1 MSKKIHSNK
10 FDLLSN
16 LKNINNKKIKFIVL
30 GIILITIF
38 QGITMFTTPIK
49 GDSDYTFFYD
59 DFSNSTLPLWHGG
72 HRKFVLDTDGW
83 VLEVSE
89 GQIAVSEK
97 FELIW
102 GSEMAPKISIKNIQ
116 TTYLS
121 YSSKIQLLDANNS
134 RVLYTITRSM
144 LESSTELDLDLSMYV
159 FGDTT
164 SMKIKIYGK
173 VRIGEIKVYTRKL
186 YYHNF
191 LLDGTFNNDNDSNI
205 VTLYA
210 FNSFES
216 DAVYIPNVPVVT
228 LDYNGFMISPIE
240 ENNHTIYFTVKY
252 CYVDYYGNVREVI
265 ISESWDDGTID
276 EDLLFD
282 STDLEGLRGKTI
294 WFKFE
299 FEIDYGHEETNPIE
313 IYFSELSIKT
323 FYYTGMHNKVIN
335 PTEYLAK
342 NPRSKTIVTDMYGSD
357 VLALSTDRDGY
368 VASYLTEITESIFHD
383 TLNEET
389 INSSYYSDENILSSN
404 LVSYDDTVVMHDSC
418 RIIKNDSEVAEFQ
431 IHTSMIIEKK
441 GIVSGI
447 GIYGYMADVE
457 FGIGYILEVND
468 GEKSYFY
475 PALVIYKDGVIT
487 KIEKI
492 DDFTLNESVSFGV
505 KSLKGL
511 RAYQVSIN
519 SQDLIINMPTLY
531 GFHGDVG
538 IFSVF
543 DNVVAKQ
550 SGGATVK
557 FDYLSLDA
565 PDYEKANRL
574 LIVAHSYQDV
584 MVELYM
590 TTYGLNGVPKLELIG
605 EKLLKKGII
614 EYLAFP
620 TTLYMYNY
628 IHIFVKG
635 YNQETQTYEPLK
647 TPFELFSI
655 EWSGVHAFGE
665 VVNAYDYYSKSE
677 YSHVEEGNLVLNDV
691 DNQYF
696 IASYDMEILEPCL
709 LKVKAKSQGTFPNTQ
724 IDVYI
729 RRLNAPETFTFY
741 GTISW
746 TEHGSKDFYSHSLY
760 LDLIPGNYEVRLERH
775 YSLEVTPEVI
785 EIQSLMTAPIG
796 FSANAL
802 EDASGLNLGDDGW
815 SYNFYDEETSENL
828 SFDDQWYETYGY
840 TLFSP
845 SLINEDLDGDGIT
858 DVVSDYEFIDAE
870 YKIVGN
876 NLVAFNGE
884 VKIPNVNVD
893 LTQFKYM
900 RLTIYSLKENYTLV
914 YPPLNISVSVD
925 FNIIN
930 SEDNIIPATSTITK
944 EFVSTK
950 ERVITFNIEN
960 IADTTGIQGGNVLK
974 DITFRSADFMVIKNI
989 IIYKIDM
996 SEGTI
1001 DFSIP
1006 REKTHSVP
1014 FLSDSR
1020 LVASIKNNIQSYL
1033 DTPVSLYTNPYLYT
1047 LIDPELQPSFTNDPN
1062 DNPLTPW
1069 YVNTLPEN
1077 APEGLDKTS
1086 FRVNPQS
1093 RLFTLSSVLTNL
1105 DIYFQI
1111 SNSSI
1116 EDIWKKVKPVDNTTI
1131 NPEGITLLEYS
1142 LRMFDSQAYKDPSKI
1157 LDNTKIIVKFYPYNQ
1172 TFVRNKGYDYIGFLK
1187 VFLVFPSNPDTN
1199 GDGKSDM
1206 VTYGWN
1212 QTIYSDKDITEKW
1225 TDPSSTLT
1233 PSFSYE
1239 DLSGEHCVL
1248 LGSRIDVRDYETLV
1262 LSVHFGQTEELKRDY
1277 TDDFEADYD
1286 AFFVTLKNVNDEKGK
1301 LVFYSTDSLPSYA
1314 KSYLS
1319 IYGLPTTWA
1328 IEWKPELL
1336 VEEYNAYCLFY
1347 GTPYLLENKDI
1358 FVANYPLKVDFT
1370 DPEIYKFRK
1379 GEYLFIPN
1387 NSNLTR
1393 TFASKKIS
1401 RYGLSSPFY
1410 VLGKISFYNNT
1421 DDSSPIIAKDLT
1433 FNDYQNIK
1441 YNFDYNGKITRYD
1454 LQINHTQYLTN
1465 LNGQELYSCID
1476 YLWWDE
1482 FKAIDTASYLFGHGE
1497 SPDERWVVPS
1507 SGLWF
1512 ENDWVDKNRNGLID
1526 GDEGIRVN
1534 PLTHVSPF
1542 ASYNGLIFSVDS
1554 YSNMEFSHA
1563 ENLRW
1568 QMFDDEDHDGTQESL
1583 EVWPHIT
1590 PVEPHQTGTTI
1601 DYNSY
1606 TLPFGE
1612 TWVRIPKYELYDF
1625 DDFNSAFIFRYPAM
1639 LRQNSITYTEYF
1651 SESGTETYDDDNIF
1665 TNEMMIFDQYNS
1677 LPIFYSGTYLGNKN
1691 LFEFDVK
1698 IDSWSVE
1705 DLWEQGYF
1713 SINSDNRINEEE
1725 RLAFYKTIPI
1735 FLPSHDSNHPKVLR
1749 IFVYYD
1755 SGNYFDGY
1763 GDLDNEVVDFQP
1775 YYHVYIGR
1783 SSLGAFRNIEDLTL
1797 HFNIYMEEISED
1809 SYKYIITLSHDG
1821 YNKYYYEPMY
1831 LQQQTYINSWME
1843 DGDGDDYRHIITWDN
1858 SDPLTEGGI
1867 SDSAYTFTLIEGEN
1881 DEYVGSGIYENGSIC
1896 EDYTK
1901 EYAIPE
1907 ENLALYYSGHK
1918 IIEFENRFYLNSS
1931 YYTHTFSLLPPNC
1944 FGFGLNDLGIS
1955 IGDVFIHTLAENE
1968 KSSVIKK
1975 AEDYSNS
1982 SWINDGERII
1992 IQPESKTLLDRVIKA
2007 GSATVIEFSP
2017 YILGAIT
2024 EEDFVDLGVFQ
2035 QSNYEYVLRFKLSS
2049 VSENRFEVGVFRK
2062 IIGANEEQIGTWV
2075 PIPVDLGYNSL
2086 YQQFYMR
2093 VRIEESYIEFDLWKE
2108 LDRESDMLTFTVPT
2122 FSTLQECELVFQ
2134 TGELTGLTME
2144 GIHSSSFHHVKETV
2158 EGMEEDFYLGEGT
2171 LGDYYI
2177 QPPIDNILEVS
2188 GEVKL
2193 STTVDSVL
2201 GENLPVDFALD
2212 IKPTLY
2218 TKLSLSVFGCYY
2230 SGIKDYTVGSI
2241 LIEGKKLRFSYG
2253 EDVSS
2258 SMTYSDGYF
2267 VNHTFSLDEWN
2278 RIYFRYVNN
2287 SYLSFDETL
2296 NATYTVEI
2304 YELLIYI
2311 NGEMYNVT
2319 LDEPLTYYPHFTFEI
2334 HSRAGLT
2341 EIDDLYFGGIEE
2353 DFDDD
2358 QIDEKIVKEED
2369 LSGATSIKNKL
2380 LKKVVITVFGC
2391 TVYDIYSEVSVTVTD
2406 QHRTSET
2413 QTLKWEQISSSL
2425 ERRKYTYTFETEFD
2439 YKKPLRITLTSKRI
2453 SAIFHLMIENEQHAS
2468 SFLYVPQ
2475 VNDYESA
2482 KYVPVKYTGGQQI
2495 VHDQELQQKVT
2506 KFSLPIGGYLP
2517 LPDKRENFVLEG
2529 FAKGKGNITFDTPFF
2544 LTDIHTN
2551 ERYPVLLTLN
2561 FGMNDSERDTGAYS
2575 YDSQSNL
2582 FTVTLTCTKEEG
2594 KWSYFR
2600 IDLFQLIL
2608 YIKKTDTYPAS
2619 FDLSE
2624 YETYAD
2630 YGYGGF
2636 STEKQ
2641 KVEFTVTPDTTFY
2654 LTEFR
2659 VYNNLVAG
2667 RYPYAG
2673 ARVSAVNKDTQ
2684 SFVGELKW
2692 QQYNVSLDGWINLDE
2707 VFVYHE
2713 FIDNQTHITYD
2724 LVLYLTSDFT
2734 SSKVFFEIETNGIFV
2749 LSTGFATIMKK
2760 QELGMGS
2767 STRFFTP
2774 QTELT
2779 PLFLHLI
2786 FPVYSFPKKIRI
2798 SYMSDGIVQ
2807 LNAGENNNRIR
2818 EWLVSNAY
2826 YNDGESTAAI
2836 THLLSR
2842 TMPLEGETFLLNN
2855 EERFVFEK
2863 ISLED
2868 EYGVFSLGELPYSVH
2883 AGQQVALVTCV
2894 DFTQDINESE
2904 LIIAFTHETIV
2915 IKQLMIDGIPLV
2927 MDNEAMWNEITFYGD
2942 KLLIPLNSEGLNRK
2956 TEPWEVYGDIRDN
2969 REVALWAGVAKGEVN
2984 ESSVLDHYSSP
2995 PSTIF
3000 LNKKGIHQISLILER
3015 VSEENAF
3022 FGAIIEPCWDL
3033 IHNFVEPDEVHV
3045 DYSNVLAKNTI
3056 RFNNQLEVD
3065 FTRKKSDTKTFA
3077 YSKMQ
3082 TIDTIPLNPYNVYK
3096 GGFYVD
3102 SYGTYHHWRVY
3113 FTGISGVEEL
3123 YKGKKWYD
3131 EEGNLIT
3138 PTNGT
3143 KYNWKFLLFQ
3153 MNYAIVLD
3161 KGTSHSFVQPFS
3173 FLVGMYSFVEYWYF
3187 QDRNNNSQ
3195 YDPGIDSE
3203 WIPKLYD
3210 GFGVPDIEDC
3220 SIIPGANETLV
3231 DPVTSAYRYGVP
3243 TSSRDKIHLET
3254 VAGLSLDLSS
3264 QYNSSLNVDISEA
3277 RSISIDLEKEEEKET
3292 LTFIDPLNSTDFKLT
3307 KDYLI
3312 ENTLDYN
3319 NNLTQTYALRT
3330 TVQFDNFELE
3340 MYRPK
3345 IDSSYLY
3352 LTEKNE
3358 TYSRNYI
3365 YDEQSHTLYTYH
3377 TDLVSKESYGLE
3389 MVNTRGRVYAY
3400 NTNAMF
3406 GLPSANQIDNCE
3418 FVREWI
3424 NETTERTIG
3433 EGLATPE
3440 VWTNTNILP
3449 SLYGNVKNDFISSFQ
3464 IAIAYLHQNIML
3476 VDMDLPTDVVSLTI
3490 FDEILG
3496 ADYTWE
3502 DIPAEFYDENGTLIY
3517 DVSAGIIEFAIHSSD
3532 ILTYFTT
3539 SYPLTFWDR
3548 TKELKGWSKFTMGV
3562 KSFLLPLK
3570 QMFSIFFRSGG
3581 LIKGLFGN
3589 WRGNDGDDSVLSEE
3603 DYRGWK
3609 STFILLWGL
3618 MLGTTRGAGLAKGE
3632 IFDTSEKTKSLL
3644 CINDYWDWYLDSIL
3658 VKNEPELKPRDGSEP
3673 SKYLPLVPDYEMEEI
3688 LQDWA
3693 KSGNWKMID
3702 WMTNEEYTPEHYN
3715 MNKRDAYMYYH
3726 FKEQLMKY
3734 GPYSIK
3740 VYSVQ
3745 EAYSDGHED
3754 FDDGY
3759 FIIAVPSLTDSG
3771 DYDWYVSLDYF
3782 HYFNGK
3788 KTKLSD
3794 FEALA
3799 FWEMLVNT
3807 FSVTALLADI
3817 RDSVCAPDAFV
3828 RAMALSQIPMDIIN
3842 IICFFAPTPTQS
3854 PTKDLLNSMTKAS
3867 RITTKTTKGF
3877 IRFIS
3882 NVGSF
3887 AERRIIKFITKR
3899 NKFLSL
3905 LDSGGKIALTL
3916 RLLKYVNTFAQ
3927 ITIFL
3932 PQKLLLLTYSA
3943 PLMGI
3948 NTIVKEAAELF
3959 SKATDIDVV
3968 AAFVLRKWVNNEL
3981 LSGKPIKAQELV
3993 ELMLKS
3999 RVTAQLIMQ
4008 NTQNLIM
4015 EAPLKY
4021 LSLSY
4026 ITALNVQNEGVYPVY
4041 SVTPEGTKI
4050 DKIQDLKTT
4059 GAGIID
4065 SKLSFKES
4073 LDLLDHF
4080 NVFEAIK
4087 SEGICLVR
4095 NSFVDWDKTIE
4106 NVKEMKRKL
4115 NPTITEKELEEIT
4128 EKTIKELKRTHS
4140 RSPEFFIR
4148 YVELPDRLA
4157 GIINKE
4163 ELLDIFSENLDVKF
4177 FNWLKENGYG
4187 QSLLVKL
4194 FDPTTDGT
4202 EEFTYHSQLKS
4213 VIPLFTLLQR
4223 MFLYKELTQKLFE
4236 NIKEKESTST
4246 TKVAAEKSINI
4257 LKELL
4262 RKTDKILYNTLD
4274 SKNPFISIKE
4284 SLKEGEKKPF
4294 NVNLKNTILKSTIE
4308 LINPQDKIAENYV
4321 GIDLITT
4328 GGNFVELKYLSNNDL
4343 QTSFT
4348 HKGKY
4353 NFAYYLTAGLL
4364 DNFPLAYDY
4373 TNKEAYLT
4381 SKLLNHIIK
4390 KEVDYRPRNIAS
4402 NTGIFSTLLGVVNYL
4417 FCGQTNKITTDEMAM
4432 AMLGY
4437 KISYH
4442 ASTGYSTLLDYVQVV
4457 DKKNNDITAKGKYLQ
4472 FQPIKS
4478 TERLKIAVRGILNV
4492 IDTNSLNE
4500 KFRTDFGENAKAYFI
4515 TSHTKGY
4522 VIVFYTTIE
4531 NGQEK
4536 VVSKAEYLDC
4546 FNSEYAKDEKSVR
4559 IIKTDYIPTEHIK
4572 YTLKVDENR
4581 ITEIEKSE
4589 PINYKLYSFDGKEI
4603 ELKNGIGLDTWAR
4616 IRVVI
4621 EKNNELIPVL
4631 ILQDRDGKIIKD
4643 SKGEMIY
4650 WPINSKLNGKNA
4662 LTGKEQQIVNL
4673 AQQLNNIQEVSTY
4686 DTFTILE
4693 KNLKLSKAEIW
4704 KAISDN
4710 ALYFSKFL
4718 KNKNVLALEMDINK
4732 DGKIIIDKR
4741 PMNVNDAVEEMKKY
4755 LEVINRMDDKA
4766 EIEKAKEEDYQIV
4779 EQLAKILF
4787 TSEAK
4792 IDEELMIKLRNEI
4805 NERIIELKRLKE
4817 MASLFNPKERINKM
4831 VNSFLIVNNVNSP
4844 ISPAE
4849 VNNKLAQILENVLTP
4864 IGYYEAFKDQLTEE
4878 EINIFTTGRKEYNY
4892 EIDVVETLLVEDD
4905 DLLAQLT
4912 KKNPGIKSQIVRYT
4926 ANNEG
4931 RSVKIKSKISELVT
4945 LMRNVDKIVLD
4956 KNMEFLINENGYIRA
4971 IIEKIILETKLGKW
4985 YNKENSGELEGEK
4998 IDYKTYK
5005 EQLEIVRS
5013 KLKSIFGERVYIPEV
5028 TEDTRSLY
5036 MVFLIRLKENK
5047 VNNYRFVEIIQT
5059 KKLSKRTKDDYTIC
5073 ISFHGGEKGTRKVLK
5088 IMNEIIDKEM
5098 KKVAEI
5104 NQELYNKHYKEM
5116 LEKIKGII
5124 GEIQTGDTINLQK
5137 DITKYGRID
5146 YLVTAE
5152 GLKGLFGE
5160 TKNEMGISIEM
5171 LNSLIALAYMK
5182 AEEENVEEVKISM
5195 EELTNSVN
5203 VFCLYKKY
5211 DKLNLKL
5218 VEDEGG
5224 TFHRVAISYKKN
5236 NDVKK
5241 GLIYPITK
5249 YGLMNY
5255 EEALKTMYKEYL
5267 IWEDVYGT
5275 IENYYDIKNYYNEN
5289 PQDIRYKIQKYEN
5302 VKLGMT
5308 FYYRIWEA
5316 ITTEMKKNKPK

>member
-1 MSKKIHSNK
+1 MSKKTHSNK
-10 FDLLSN
+10 FDILGN
-16 LKNINNKKIKFIVL
+16 LKTINNKKIKFIVL

-38 QGITMFTTPIK
+38 QGISMFTTSIK

-72 HRKFVLDTDGW
+72 HRKFVFDSDGW

-89 GQIAVSEK
+89 GQVAVSEK
-97 FELIW
+97 FDIIW
-102 GSEMAPKISIKNIQ
+102 GSDMSPKISIKNIHNN
-116 TTYLS
+116 YLS

-134 RVLYTITRSM
+134 RVLYTITKSM
-144 LESSTELDLDLSMYV
+144 LENSSELNLDLSMYV
-159 FGDTT
+159 FGDTN

-173 VRIGEIKVYTRKL
+173 VRIGEIKVYTEKL

-191 LLDGTFNNDNDSNI
+191 LTDGTFNNNNDSNI
-205 VTLYA
+205 ITLYA
-210 FNSFES
+210 SNSFES
-216 DAVYIPNVPVVT
+216 DTIYIPNVPEVR
-228 LDYNGFMISPIE
+228 LEYSGFMLSPIVD
-240 ENNHTIYFTVKY
+240 NNHTIYFTVKY
-252 CYVDYYGNVREVI
+252 CYVDSYGNVLETI
-265 ISESWDDGTID
+265 ISESMDDGTIEED
-276 EDLLFD
+276 WLYDSITDTLEDLA
-282 STDLEGLRGKTI
+282 GKTI

-299 FEIDYGHEETNPIE
+299 FEIEYGHEETNPIE

-323 FYYTGMHNKVIN
+323 FYYTGLHNKVIN

-342 NPRSKTIVTDMYGSD
+342 NPRSNVIVTDMYGSD
-357 VLALSTDRDGY
+357 VLALSSDRDGY
-368 VASYLTEITESIFHD
+368 VASYLTEVTDNIFHD

-389 INSSYYSDENILSSN
+389 VSNYYYFEENSSSSN
-404 LVSYDDTVVMHDSC
+404 IVSYDETIVMHDSC
-418 RIIKNDSEVAEFQ
+418 KIIRNDTEVVEFQ
-431 IHTSMIIEKK
+431 VHTNMIIEKK
-441 GIVSGI
+441 GIISGI
-447 GIYGYMADVE
+447 GIYGYMIDVE
-457 FGIGYILEVND
+457 FGIGYVLNVND
-468 GEKSYFY
+468 GDKSYYY
-475 PALVIYKDGVIT
+475 PALVVYKDGVIS
-487 KIEKI
+487 KIEHI
-492 DDFTLNESVSFGV
+492 DDFTLNETVSFGV

-511 RAYQVSIN
+511 RSYQVSIN
-519 SQDLIINMPTLY
+519 DQYLIINMPTLY
-531 GFHGDVG
+531 GFHGNVG
-538 IFSVF
+538 LFSVF
-543 DNVVAKQ
+543 DNVIAKQ
-550 SGGATVK
+550 DGPATVK
-557 FDYLSLDA
+557 FDFLSLDA
-565 PDYEKANRL
+565 PAYEKANRL
-574 LIVAHSYQDV
+574 LIVAHAYQDV
-584 MVELYM
+584 MVELYR
-590 TTYGLNGVPKLELIG
+590 TSYGINGIPELELIG
-605 EKLLKKGII
+605 EQLLKKGII

-628 IHIFVKG
+628 LHIFIKG
-635 YNQETQTYEPLK
+635 YNQETKTYEPLK

-665 VVNAYDYYSKSE
+665 IVNSYDYYSKSA
-677 YSHVEEGNLVLNDV
+677 YSHVDNGKLVLNDI

-696 IASYDMEILEPCL
+696 IASYDMEIEEPCL
-709 LKVKAKSQGTFPNTQ
+709 LKIKAKSQGSFPNTQ

-729 RRLNAPETFTFY
+729 RRLNEPETFTFY

-746 TEHGSKDFYSHSLY
+746 TEHDSAEFYSHSLY
-760 LDLIPGNYEVRLERH
+760 LDLPSDNYEIRLERH
-775 YSLEVTPEVI
+775 YAPGITPEVI
-785 EIQSLMTAPIG
+785 EIESLIATPIG

-802 EDASGLNLGDDGW
+802 EDASGLSLGDEGW
-815 SYNFYDEETSENL
+815 SYTFYDDETTENL

-845 SLINEDLDGDGIT
+845 SIINQDLDGDGIADYT
-858 DVVSDYEFIDAE
+858 SDYEFIDAQ
-870 YKIVGN
+870 YKILAN
-876 NLVAFNGE
+876 NLIAFNGK
-884 VKIPNVNVD
+884 VKIPNVSVD

-900 RLTIYSLKENYTLV
+900 RFNIYSLKENYTLY
-914 YPPLNISVSVD
+914 YPPTNISASVN

-930 SEDNIIPATSTITK
+930 NEGNIIPANSTISK
-944 EFVSTK
+944 EYVSTK

-960 IADTTGIQGGNVLK
+960 IAKMTGIQGGNVLK
-974 DITFRSADFMVIKNI
+974 DITFQSADFIVIKNI
-989 IIYKIDM
+989 IIYKID
-996 SEGTI
+996 STEGTI

-1006 REKTHSVP
+1006 KEKTNTVP
-1014 FLSDSR
+1014 FLSDSK
-1020 LVASIKNNIQSYL
+1020 LIASIKNNIQCSL
-1033 DTPVSLYTNPYLYT
+1033 DSPVNLYTNPSLFNQ
-1047 LIDPELQPSFTNDPN
+1047 IDPALQPSFASDPN

-1077 APEGLDKTS
+1077 APEELEQTS

-1093 RLFTLSSVLTNL
+1093 NLYTLSSVLTNL

-1111 SNSSI
+1111 SNRSI
-1116 EDIWKKVKPVDNTTI
+1116 EEIWKKVKPIDNTTV
-1131 NPEGITLLEYS
+1131 NPEGLTLLEYS

-1172 TFVRNKGYDYIGFLK
+1172 TFVKNKGYDYIGFIK
-1187 VFLVFPSNPDTN
+1187 VFLIFPSNPDTN
-1199 GDGKSDM
+1199 GDGKSDL
-1206 VTYGWN
+1206 VTYGWD

-1239 DLSGEHCVL
+1239 DLEGEHSVL
-1248 LGSRIDVRDYETLV
+1248 IGSRINVREDDPLV
-1262 LSVHFGQTEELKRDY
+1262 LSIHFGQTNELKRDY

-1286 AFFVTLKNVNDEKGK
+1286 AFFVTLKNVKDEKAK

-1319 IYGLPTTWA
+1319 IYGFPTTWA
-1328 IEWKPELL
+1328 MDWKPDLL

-1358 FVANYPLKVDFT
+1358 FIENYPLKVDFT

-1393 TFASKKIS
+1393 TFEEKKIS

-1433 FNDYQNIK
+1433 LNDYQNIK

-1454 LQINHTQYLTN
+1454 IQINHTKYLTN

-1482 FKAIDTASYLFGHGE
+1482 FKPIDTASYLFGHGE
-1497 SPDERWVVPS
+1497 SPDGRWVVPS
-1507 SGLWF
+1507 PGLWY
-1512 ENDWVDKNRNGLID
+1512 ENDWVDKNGNGLID
-1526 GDEGIRVN
+1526 EGEGIRVN
-1534 PLTHVSPF
+1534 PLTQVSPF
-1542 ASYNGLIFSVDS
+1542 SSYNGLIFSIDS
-1554 YSNMEFSHA
+1554 YYNMELSHA
-1563 ENLRW
+1563 DNLRW
-1568 QMFDDEDHDGTQESL
+1568 QMFDDEDPYGEQESL
-1583 EVWPHIT
+1583 EVWPHII
-1590 PVEPHQTGTTI
+1590 PVEPHQTGQKI
-1601 DYNSY
+1601 
-1606 TLPFGE
+1606 
-1612 TWVRIPKYELYDF
+1612 IYDF
-1625 DDFNSAFIFRYPAM
+1625 ETANAYRTNYRPVYEDWSQFSPLDSFSSPFLFRFPGLM
-1639 LRQNSITYTEYF
+1639 RQEDL
-1651 SESGTETYDDDNIF
+1651 TETATYNGDITLYSKLGNVFGSD
-1665 TNEMMIFDQYNS
+1665 TMIFDQYNS
-1677 LPIFYSGTYLGNKN
+1677 LPIFYSGNYLGDKN
-1691 LFEFDVK
+1691 LFEFDIK
-1698 IDSWSVE
+1698 INSWTVE
-1705 DLWEQGYF
+1705 DLWEQEYF
-1713 SINSDNRINEEE
+1713 SIRADERKFEEE

-1735 FLPSHDSNHPKVLR
+1735 FLPSHDPNHPKVLR

-1797 HFNIYMEEISED
+1797 HFNIYMEEVNED
-1809 SYKYIITLSHDG
+1809 SYKYIITLTHDG
-1821 YNKYYYEPMY
+1821 YNKYYYEPMN

-1867 SDSAYTFTLIEGEN
+1867 SDSSYTFTLIEGEN
-1881 DEYVGSGIYENGSIC
+1881 DEYVGSGIYENGSVC

-1918 IIEFENRFYLNSS
+1918 IIKFENRFYLNSS

-2024 EEDFVDLGVFQ
+2024 EEDFVELGVFQ

-2319 LDEPLTYYPHFTFEI
+2319 LDEPLTSYPHFTFEI

-2369 LSGATSIKNKL
+2369 LSGATTIKNKL

-2406 QHRTSET
+2406 QHGTSET
-2413 QTLKWEQISSSL
+2413 QTQKWEQISSSL

-2453 SAIFHLMIENEQHAS
+2453 SAIFHLMIENEQYAS

-2482 KYVPVKYTGGQQI
+2482 KYVSVKYTGGQQI

-2529 FAKGKGNITFDTPFF
+2529 FAKGKGNITFDSPFF

-2561 FGMNDSERDTGAYS
+2561 FGMNDSERDTGTYF
-2575 YDSQSNL
+2575 YDSFNNL

-2641 KVEFTVTPDTTFY
+2641 KVEFTVTPATTFY

-2673 ARVSAVNKDTQ
+2673 ARVSAVNKEIQ

-2904 LIIAFTHETIV
+2904 LIVAFTHETVV

-2942 KLLIPLNSEGLNRK
+2942 KLLIPLNSDGLNRK

-3015 VSEENAF
+3015 VSEENSY

-3045 DYSNVLAKNTI
+3045 DYSNALAKNTI
-3056 RFNNQLEVD
+3056 KFNNQLEVD
-3065 FTRKKSDTKTFA
+3065 FTSKKKDTKTFA

-3082 TIDTIPLNPYNVYK
+3082 TIENVPLNPYNVYK

-3102 SYGTYHHWRVY
+3102 SYGRYHHWRVY

-3123 YKGKKWYD
+3123 YKGDKWYD
-3131 EEGNLIT
+3131 EEGNVYT
-3138 PTNGT
+3138 PVNGT

-3153 MNYAIVLD
+3153 MNYAISID

-3173 FLVGMYSFVEYWYF
+3173 FLVGMYTFVEYWYF
-3187 QDRNNNSQ
+3187 HDQNNNSQ
-3195 YDPGIDSE
+3195 FDPGVEE
-3203 WIPKLYD
+3203 WLPKLYD
-3210 GFGVPDIEDC
+3210 GFGVPDLENFD
-3220 SIIPGANETLV
+3220 IIHGSNETLV
-3231 DPVTSAYRYGVP
+3231 EPVTSSYRFGVT
-3243 TSSRDKIHLET
+3243 TSSKDSIHLET
-3254 VAGLSLDLSS
+3254 VAGLSLSLSS
-3264 QYNSSLNVDISEA
+3264 HYNSSINIDIAEA
-3277 RSISIDLEKEEEKET
+3277 QSISVDLEKEEEKET
-3292 LTFIDPLNSTDFKLT
+3292 LTFVDPLNSTDFQLT
-3307 KDYLI
+3307 KDYLTD
-3312 ENTLDYN
+3312 NTLEYN
-3319 NNLTQTYALRT
+3319 VTQDRTYALRT
-3330 TVQFDNFELE
+3330 TIAFDNFELE

-3365 YDEQSHTLYTYH
+3365 YDEQSHTLYTSH

-3406 GLPSANQIDNCE
+3406 GLPSANQIDNYE

-3424 NETTERTIG
+3424 NDTTDMTIG
-3433 EGLATPE
+3433 EGLTAPE

-3449 SLYGNVKNDFISSFQ
+3449 SLYGNVKNDFLLAFK
-3464 IAIAYLHQNIML
+3464 IAISYLHQNIML
-3476 VDMDLPTDVVSLTI
+3476 VDMDLPTDIVSLTI
-3490 FDEILG
+3490 LDEILG
-3496 ADYTWE
+3496 ADYTWKS
-3502 DIPAEFYDENGTLIY
+3502 IPAEFYDKNGTLIY
-3517 DVSAGIIEFAIHSSD
+3517 DVSAGIIEFALHAAD
-3532 ILTYFTT
+3532 ILAYFST
-3539 SYPLTFWDR
+3539 SYPITFWDR
-3548 TKELKGWSKFTMGV
+3548 TKELKGWSKFTTGV
-3562 KSFLLPLK
+3562 KSFLLPLSK
-3570 QMFSIFFRSGG
+3570 MFKIFFHSGG
-3581 LIKGLFGN
+3581 LIRGLFGRWN
-3589 WRGNDGDDSVLSEE
+3589 ANDGDDSVLSEV
-3603 DYRGWK
+3603 DYHGWK
-3609 STFILLWGL
+3609 SSFILLWGL
-3618 MLGTTRGAGLAKGE
+3618 MLGTTRGAGLGKGE

-3644 CINDYWDWYLDSIL
+3644 CINDYWDWYLDSII
-3658 VKNEPELKPRDGSEP
+3658 VKNEPELKPRDGSNP
-3673 SKYLPLVPDYEMEEI
+3673 SKYLPLLPDYEMEEMLI
-3688 LQDWA
+3688 DWA
-3693 KSGNWKMID
+3693 VNGNWKMID
-3702 WMTNEEYTPEHYN
+3702 WMTKEEYTPEHYN

-3740 VYSVQ
+3740 VYSSIQ
-3745 EAYSDGHED
+3745 EAYSDDHED

-3759 FIIAVPSLTDSG
+3759 FIIAVPSITDPG
-3771 DYDWYVSLDYF
+3771 DYDWYVSLDYV

-3788 KTKLSD
+3788 KTRLSD
-3794 FEALA
+3794 FEAMA
-3799 FWEMLVNT
+3799 FWEMLVNM
-3807 FSVTALLADI
+3807 FSVTALIADI
-3817 RDSVCAPDAFV
+3817 RDYICAPNAFI
-3828 RAMALSQIPMDIIN
+3828 RGMALMQIPMDIID
-3842 IICFFAPTPTQS
+3842 IICFFAPIPNQAPIHKYMNELKDTTQIAI
-3854 PTKDLLNSMTKAS
+3854 D
-3867 RITTKTTKGF
+3867 TTKGF
-3877 IRFIS
+3877 KKFLTVSKLFAIRRLTKFIAKRS
-3882 NVGSF
+3882 KFKLLMEFGGKLGTSLKIINSIKKF
-3887 AERRIIKFITKR
+3887 AEF
-3899 NKFLSL
+3899 
-3905 LDSGGKIALTL
+3905 
-3916 RLLKYVNTFAQ
+3916 
-3927 ITIFL
+3927 TIFL
-3932 PQKLLLLTYSA
+3932 PQKIMLLAHAMPMNVALKSGLT
-3943 PLMGI
+3943 GI
-3948 NTIVKEAAELF
+3948 EAVNKGLAKLYGSVSEQ
-3959 SKATDIDVV
+3959 DII
-3968 AAFVLRKWVNNEL
+3968 ANFILRKWLYEHGAIDATEL
-3981 LSGKPIKAQELV
+3981 LTSIFDFKATSTLLTNEMKNIVQY
-3993 ELMLKS
+3993 S
-3999 RVTAQLIMQ
+3999 S
-4008 NTQNLIM
+4008 
-4015 EAPLKY
+4015 LKY

-4026 ITALNVQNEGVYPVY
+4026 ATALNSNNEGTYPIFTIKNGKTTIEDSYHLNGEKIEPSKINLRRNYELIKRMDALEALHREGIFLVRNNQLDIEETRNNIISLIRSRNPFLSQEELARLVAEELEAILYAHYRAPNHYIFYLELPKYLGNLMSKEDIHKFFEQDLDFKFLDWLKEQGY
-4041 SVTPEGTKI
+4041 SGSYLSTVFDPREDFTASFRSKSFVRSAIPLFFILQRIFFYSEFAKHMFNIMKEKNDGLSTRECAIKALYNLKSLLRKI
-4050 DKIQDLKTT
+4050 DKTIYESSDGSNFFLK
-4059 GAGIID
+4059 
-4065 SKLSFKES
+4065 
-4073 LDLLDHF
+4073 
-4080 NVFEAIK
+4080 IK
-4087 SEGICLVR
+4087 S
-4095 NSFVDWDKTIE
+4095 N
-4106 NVKEMKRKL
+4106 
-4115 NPTITEKELEEIT
+4115 
-4128 EKTIKELKRTHS
+4128 
-4140 RSPEFFIR
+4140 
-4148 YVELPDRLA
+4148 
-4157 GIINKE
+4157 
-4163 ELLDIFSENLDVKF
+4163 
-4177 FNWLKENGYG
+4177 
-4187 QSLLVKL
+4187 
-4194 FDPTTDGT
+4194 
-4202 EEFTYHSQLKS
+4202 
-4213 VIPLFTLLQR
+4213 
-4223 MFLYKELTQKLFE
+4223 
-4236 NIKEKESTST
+4236 
-4246 TKVAAEKSINI
+4246 
-4257 LKELL
+4257 
-4262 RKTDKILYNTLD
+4262 
-4274 SKNPFISIKE
+4274 
-4284 SLKEGEKKPF
+4284 LKEGENDPF
-4294 NVNLKNTILKSTIE
+4294 EVNIKDYILKSTIE
-4308 LINPQDKIAENYV
+4308 LLPADNIRIASTA
-4321 GIDLITT
+4321 GIDLFI
-4328 GGNFVELKYLSNNDL
+4328 GNGILYELKSESGIPGYAHVYNKADSLKFFKTGLYDDFVHDYDTSTNKIVKLSEIYAAFPTNEEYFPNRFSYSTGLLSTLLAGAGALFTGQSTKLTIEEMAKILLGYKLIFHAATGYSTNFGLFEIKDEKNKIYNPAEEYVNIKRIDVENNKEQYLKIKIHSTLTVINKEKLNEKFKQDFGEEA
-4343 QTSFT
+4343 Q
-4348 HKGKY
+4348 
-4353 NFAYYLTAGLL
+4353 AYYTAQSNKYGHHVIIYSAKTKEFFVSLL
-4364 DNFPLAYDY
+4364 DNFNTKYAQEGSSAKILA
-4373 TNKEAYLT
+4373 L
-4381 SKLLNHIIK
+4381 H
-4390 KEVDYRPRNIAS
+4390 
-4402 NTGIFSTLLGVVNYL
+4402 
-4417 FCGQTNKITTDEMAM
+4417 
-4432 AMLGY
+4432 
-4437 KISYH
+4437 
-4442 ASTGYSTLLDYVQVV
+4442 
-4457 DKKNNDITAKGKYLQ
+4457 
-4472 FQPIKS
+4472 
-4478 TERLKIAVRGILNV
+4478 
-4492 IDTNSLNE
+4492 
-4500 KFRTDFGENAKAYFI
+4500 
-4515 TSHTKGY
+4515 
-4522 VIVFYTTIE
+4522 
-4531 NGQEK
+4531 
-4536 VVSKAEYLDC
+4536 
-4546 FNSEYAKDEKSVR
+4546 
-4559 IIKTDYIPTEHIK
+4559 YIPTK
-4572 YTLKVDENR
+4572 YPLYQIQVERVSKFTCKIVSVTTKELVD
-4581 ITEIEKSE
+4581 
-4589 PINYKLYSFDGKEI
+4589 KLYSPKGEETLI
-4603 ELKNGIGLDTWAR
+4603 ENGIGLNSWSR
-4616 IRVVI
+4616 IRVI
-4621 EKNNELIPVL
+4621 SENNKLIPVL
-4631 ILQDRDGKIIKD
+4631 ILQDKDGNIIKD
-4643 SKGEMIY
+4643 KKGKTIY
-4650 WPINSKLNGKNA
+4650 WKLFSPLNYDKYTEFEGTEDQIVSFKDKLNDVSNAKN
-4662 LTGKEQQIVNL
+4662 
-4673 AQQLNNIQEVSTY
+4673 S
-4686 DTFTILE
+4686 
-4693 KNLKLSKAEIW
+4693 NLKMIRMIAQELNIPVKQVW
-4704 KAISDN
+4704 DFISDS
-4710 ALYFSKFL
+4710 ALKFSKYL
-4718 KNKNVLALEMDINK
+4718 RNRNVLAFEIDNNQK
-4732 DGKIIIDKR
+4732 GKIMIDKNH
-4741 PMNVNDAVEEMKKY
+4741 MTIDDAIIEIDNYLDIIVKEENTVKEENLLNDEY
-4755 LEVINRMDDKA
+4755 TI
-4766 EIEKAKEEDYQIV
+4766 IEKIKNFYFSAETKLTDKIIAELANILTEYKEEL
-4779 EQLAKILF
+4779 E
-4787 TSEAK
+4787 
-4792 IDEELMIKLRNEI
+4792 
-4805 NERIIELKRLKE
+4805 RLKE
-4817 MASLFNPKERINKM
+4817 MTTLFNPKER
-4831 VNSFLIVNNVNSP
+4831 V
-4844 ISPAE
+4844 
-4849 VNNKLAQILENVLTP
+4849 NKLIYTLSGVSFVDYRTISYSPEKIEEKLDNTLNAL
-4864 IGYYEAFKDQLTEE
+4864 GYLVAFLKQEQGGLKEE
-4878 EINIFTTGRKEYNY
+4878 EINALKNGRKEYRYQVDIIEEFMLKNGEDTLKALEKKENERKTISIMNLANLLENVDNIMLNENVKLMFGKY
-4892 EIDVVETLLVEDD
+4892 KGEKGQLKRTMDEIMSTT
-4905 DLLAQLT
+4905 DLKNFMEPGLKGFIRPECPNIYNRYMNALKDFNKKLKEVFKDQIIIIYNQ
-4912 KKNPGIKSQIVRYT
+4912 KNPKEYYYLFVEGLRAQKVNTHKFVSFLYSSKKPLIRVYLFGH
-4926 ANNEG
+4926 NNKGE
-4931 RSVKIKSKISELVT
+4931 VKELFKIMEEITTKDLKNKIKDIPGFNFEYEKIEENILNIIKT
-4945 LMRNVDKIVLD
+4945 
-4956 KNMEFLINENGYIRA
+4956 MEKE
-4971 IIEKIILETKLGKW
+4971 IIE
-4985 YNKENSGELEGEK
+4985 EK
-4998 IDYKTYK
+4998 GLVKVDF
-5005 EQLEIVRS
+5005 S
-5013 KLKSIFGERVYIPEV
+5013 KLYNLKRYSFSPDSIFGKTNE
-5028 TEDTRSLY
+5028 
-5036 MVFLIRLKENK
+5036 
-5047 VNNYRFVEIIQT
+5047 
-5059 KKLSKRTKDDYTIC
+5059 
-5073 ISFHGGEKGTRKVLK
+5073 EKG
-5088 IMNEIIDKEM
+5088 
-5098 KKVAEI
+5098 
-5104 NQELYNKHYKEM
+5104 
-5116 LEKIKGII
+5116 
-5124 GEIQTGDTINLQK
+5124 
-5137 DITKYGRID
+5137 IT
-5146 YLVTAE
+5146 
-5152 GLKGLFGE
+5152 
-5160 TKNEMGISIEM
+5160 IEM
-5171 LNSLIALAYMK
+5171 LNAIINLAYVK
-5182 AEEENVEEVKISM
+5182 AAETENEKLKLTINDLGTENIIVFKIQCTAQAIEEKPAARFYRLPQDNARKNVREWKKAFTEEEKVIYPMNQYSLMGYEKALEFVK
-5195 EELTNSVN
+5195 
-5203 VFCLYKKY
+5203 CKQP
-5211 DKLNLKL
+5211 
-5218 VEDEGG
+5218 
-5224 TFHRVAISYKKN
+5224 RSYK
-5236 NDVKK
+5236 
-5241 GLIYPITK
+5241 I
-5249 YGLMNY
+5249 
-5255 EEALKTMYKEYL
+5255 
-5267 IWEDVYGT
+5267 
-5275 IENYYDIKNYYNEN
+5275 
-5289 PQDIRYKIQKYEN
+5289 
-5302 VKLGMT
+5302 
-5308 FYYRIWEA
+5308 
-5316 ITTEMKKNKPK
+5316 